1 MGAVRLKAE
10 TTFLRSFAKIYIS
23 EVAVSAKAELKMREN
38 RINLAEIH
46 QVLRTGVVVYTEK
59 EEACGAQWTVE
70 GLTCDDDRLRVWLDV
85 YCNEYHI
92 CVIDVIRVARATDD

>member
-10 TTFLRSFAKIYIS
+10 TTFLRAFAKTYFT
-23 EVAVSAKAELKMREN
+23 EVAFSARAELTMREN

-46 QVLRTGVVVYTEK
+46 QVLRTGVVTYTEK

-70 GLTCDDDRLRVWLDV
+70 GLTCDDDPLRVWFR
-85 YCNEYHI
+85 
-92 CVIDVIRVARATDD
+92 CVL